1 MCVGLGL
8 NWWGKKKFVLL
19 EFLNSICF
27 FVPCGVTDQ
36 VSGYKFFFPLGFS
49 NWWVSIFFEIFR
61 NDKIHHHKKFFF
73 FLFFSF
79 ISSSFGVFILFFKH
93 SLRSWRSSRVR
104 EESGSCNM
112 TRKEKEKKKFPAPPP
127 HPITFS
133 HCRLCFEEK
142 YSTPHLIGGWI
153 LFVLFWFLMSHI
165 STRHT
170 RMKNR
175 ITNEQSID
183 LGNVTLS

>member
-1 MCVGLGL
+1 MAWRTKFLGT
-8 NWWGKKKFVLL
+8 
-19 EFLNSICF
+19 S
-27 FVPCGVTDQ
+27 
-36 VSGYKFFFPLGFS
+36 FFFPLGFS

-61 NDKIHHHKKFFF
+61 NDKIHHHKKFFS
-73 FLFFSF
+73 FFSF
-79 ISSSFGVFILFFKH
+79 LSFLPVLGFFFYFLNIPCALDDPVVCGRSRGVVT
-93 SLRSWRSSRVR
+93 WR
-104 EESGSCNM
+104 
-112 TRKEKEKKKFPAPPP
+112 EKKKKKKKFPAPPP

>member
-1 MCVGLGL
+1 V
-8 NWWGKKKFVLL
+8 
-19 EFLNSICF
+19 
-27 FVPCGVTDQ
+27 CGRSRGVVTWQ
-36 VSGYKFFFPLGFS
+36 
-49 NWWVSIFFEIFR
+49 
-61 NDKIHHHKKFFF
+61 
-73 FLFFSF
+73 
-79 ISSSFGVFILFFKH
+79 
-93 SLRSWRSSRVR
+93 
-104 EESGSCNM
+104 
-112 TRKEKEKKKFPAPPP
+112 EKKKKKKSFPHR
-127 HPITFS
+127 HPTSSPF

-165 STRHT
+165 NTRHT